1 MRAELIQPL
10 PELLRAHAVRRGDQI
25 AFADDRRGVSYREL
39 EQRTARLGGHL
50 AGLGLRRG
58 DRAVILVNNSV
69 EVIESYLAVTRAACV
84 GVPVNPQSADGEVA
98 HVLDDSGAR
107 VVIADLAHLDQVTRV
122 LGDGRD
128 QVRLVVIGDTG
139 ADHGH
144 ASFESMAT
152 SEPAEP
158 ARDDLGLDEVAWML
172 YTSGTT
178 GRPKGVLSTQR
189 SCLWSVAACYAPVLG
204 LSERDRVLWPLPLFH
219 SLAHILCVIGV
230 TATGATA
237 RLMGGFVAEDVLK
250 LMREESFT
258 LLVGVPTMYHHMV
271 LAAGQDPLDT
281 SRLRA
286 CMVAGAVTAPSLA
299 RSFEET
305 FGLPLLDA
313 YGSTETCGLI
323 TINPPGG
330 KRVPGSC
337 GQPVPGLGVRVVD
350 PRTGQEVPTGT
361 EGEVWVSG
369 PSLMVGY
376 HNQPEATAEALRDG
390 WYRTGDLARRDE
402 NDYLT
407 ISGRIKELIIRG
419 GENIHPAE
427 VEEALRAAPGI
438 ADAAVSGKPHD
449 TLGEVPVAYLI
460 LDRAGDF
467 DREQVFAVCRER
479 LANYKIPAEL
489 YEVDAIPRTGSG
501 KIIRHLLATRSARL
515 LAVGDTSHEALFRLE
530 WTAVSGPADGGPA
543 DAPTAAQWARIGT
556 GALMADA
563 VAYPDLD
570 ALGAAVDAGTP
581 VPGFVA
587 LTHRPTPPAE
597 APAAAPAGDGAPAG
611 TPADQG
617 TGAGT
622 SGRLPEETPAAIQDW
637 LADPRSA
644 GSRLVVVTHGAVS
657 TTPDQDAPDPAGAAL
672 LDRLRTLQTAHPGRL
687 VLLDLDGDQASR
699 ELLTAAA
706 TWGEPQLALR
716 AGTAYAPRLRSALA
730 TGPQDADGAAVRS
743 ALHHRLAAMSDAE
756 RERTLTELVREQT
769 AAVHGDSGAA
779 GFESH
784 RSFREQGF
792 TSLTGVELRNR
803 LAAATGLQLP
813 ATLVFDHP
821 TPQAVARY
829 LHAELL
835 EHRDPTEPDPA
846 DARTAAHDD
855 PIAIVGIG
863 CRYPGGVDSPEELW
877 RLVAGGGDAIS
888 AFPTDRGWD
897 LESLYHP
904 DPEHTGTS
912 YAREGGFLH
921 DAADFDAAFFGIS
934 PREALAMDPQQRLLL
949 EASWEALERAGI
961 DPHSVRGSR
970 TGVFAGVMYHD
981 YASRLSALPEGV
993 EGYLETGN
1001 AGSVATGRVA
1011 YTLGLEGPAV
1021 TVDTACS
1028 SSLVALHLAA
1038 QSLRQGECSMALVGG
1053 VTVLSTPDV
1062 FVEFSRQR
1070 GLAADGRCKAF
1081 AAAADGTG
1089 WAEGAAMLLVERLS
1103 DAERN
1108 GHPVLA
1114 VIRGSA
1120 INQDGASN
1128 GLTAPN
1134 GPSQQRVIRQALSNA
1149 GLSAGQVDA
1158 VEAHG
1163 TGTTLGDPI
1172 EAQALLATY
1181 GQERPDDRPLWL
1193 GSVKSNIGHTQAAAG
1208 VAGVIKMVMAMR
1220 HGVLPRT
1227 LHVDEPSPHVAWSTG
1242 AVKLVTEHTAWP
1254 ETGEPRRAGVSAF
1267 GVSGTNAHVI
1277 LEGVPAPEPVAT
1289 APAGETS
1296 DGVVP
1301 WVLSA
1306 RDPEALRAAADR
1318 LAQLLR
1324 TGTDASP
1331 LDIGYSL
1338 ATTRA
1343 SFPHRAAIVASGRD
1357 HFTRAL
1363 TALAAGEAT
1372 ADVIRA
1378 EAAASGGAVFVFPG
1392 QGSQW
1397 AGMAVEL
1404 LECSAVFAEWMG
1416 ECAAALAPHTGWD
1429 LLGVVRGG
1437 SDEWLERVDVVQPVL
1452 WAVMVSLAG
1461 VWRSYG
1467 VEPVAVVGHSQG
1479 EIAAACVAGALS
1491 VEDAARVVALRSRL
1505 LLGLAGDGG
1514 MLSVALPVVE
1524 VRERLAGVGG
1534 VSVAA
1539 VNGPGS
1545 VVVAGERRVL
1555 EGLRDEWEG
1564 AGVRSRMVPVDYAS
1578 HSAQVEQIQDQ
1589 LLEVLAP
1596 VRPRRAS
1603 VPFYSSV
1610 TGARF
1615 DTEGLDAGY
1624 WYRNLR
1630 QTVEFAKATEALLA
1644 EGHGAFIETS
1654 AHPVLL
1660 MGVEET
1666 AEAVERPVVTVG
1678 TLRRGEGGRERL
1690 LTSLA
1695 EAHTQG
1701 VEVDWASVFTGTG
1714 ARRVDLPTYP
1724 FQRQRYWLEAPASEH
1739 QPTTGQGT
1747 TAAESTFWDA
1757 VEREDLASL
1766 ASALRVDDDDPF
1778 STVLPALSSWRRQQR
1793 DASTVDNWRYR
1804 IEWRMLP
1811 GAQARSLAGT
1821 WIVALPPSGGAQWV
1835 TALEQRGTRLVR
1847 VQLSSTPDRDSLA
1860 EQLRGACADGPVAGV
1875 LSLAALQDG
1884 AHPRHSGLPA
1894 GTAATVV
1901 LAQALG
1907 DAGVA
1912 APLWLLTEGAVSTG
1926 RADELT
1932 GAEQAQVW
1940 GLGRVI
1946 ALEHPDRWGGL
1957 IDLPRTADERTLD
1970 RLCGVLTAAGDEDQ
1984 LAIRQSGVQVRRLVR
1999 APLADAP
2006 GSRDWTP
2013 RGTVLVTGA
2022 TGGLGPHI
2030 ARWLA
2035 RNGAEHL
2042 VLTSRRGPEAAGA
2055 TQLADELT
2063 ALGARFSITACD
2075 MTDRHA
2081 VAALAQRLAEAG
2093 TPVRAVLHAAAY
2105 TELAALA
2112 DTDLADFAAVVEA
2125 KARGAEYLDEIF
2137 GAEVDAFVLF
2147 SSISGVWGSGNHAAY
2162 AAANAYL
2169 DALAERRRARGLTAT
2184 SVAWGIWD
2192 SGADR
2197 AEVLPEALRRQ
2208 GLPFIEP
2215 ELAFTALQQVLDHD
2229 ETFIAVADVDWERF
2243 VPAFT
2248 MARSRPLLDGVPE
2261 ARAAVESA
2269 DRADQAVGTTVGN
2282 GGTDPEAATLVQ
2294 RLAALSPAERES
2306 ALTELVGTHAAAV
2319 LGHASAEA
2327 VTTDR
2332 AFRDLG
2338 FDSLTAVEL
2347 RNRLQTAIGVRLPAT
2362 MIFDH
2367 PTPRGLVRH
2376 LLDTL
2381 LGGGT
2386 DSSAAAPQPAPA
2398 AAVDDEPIAIVGM
2411 SCRYPGGV
2419 TSPEDLWQLLEGG
2432 NDAISAF
2439 PADRG
2444 WELDGFFDPDPDR
2457 PGKSYVREGGFLH
2470 SAAEFDAAFFGI
2482 SPREA
2487 LAMDPQ
2493 QRLLLET
2500 SWEALERA
2508 GVDPSSLRGTQGG
2521 VFVGAA
2527 AQRYGGDPQYAPEG
2541 AEAHLVTG
2549 TAASVLSGRV
2559 SYTLGLEGPAVTVD
2573 TACSS
2578 SLVALHWAVQALR
2591 RGECGIALAG
2601 GVVVMPTLEPF
2612 AGFSRQRALAADGRC
2627 KAFSG
2632 AADGMGLAEGAGM
2645 LVLERLSDARRNGH
2659 RVLAVVRGSAVN
2671 QDGASNGLTAP
2682 NGPSQQR
2689 VIRQALA
2696 SAGLSAAEVDA
2707 VEAHGTG
2714 TALGD
2719 PIEAQALLAT
2729 YGQGRSEDRP
2739 LWLGSVK
2746 SNIGHTQS
2754 AAGVA
2759 GVIKMVMAM
2768 REGVL
2773 PRTLHVD
2780 EPSPHVDWSAGA
2792 VQLLTEQVAW
2802 PETGEPRRAGVSSF
2816 GISGTNAHVIL
2827 ESAPVTEPEPESD
2840 DVVRATD
2847 GAVPWVLSARSE
2859 GALRAQAGRLA
2870 AFVERGA
2877 GVSLVDVGYSLA
2889 VSRAGLE
2896 YRAGVVAS
2904 DGEGVRSALEALAA
2918 GDPASGVVQGVVG
2931 SGKLAVLFTGQ
2942 GAQRLGMGRELYER
2956 FPVFADAFDAVCGEL
2971 DRHLERPLREVIF
2984 GEGDGGGGLLD
2995 RTGFTQPALFAVEV
3009 ALFRLVE
3016 SWGVRADFVA
3026 GHSIGEL
3033 SAAHVAGVLSL
3044 GDAAVLV
3051 AARARLM
3058 EGLPSGGAMVSVAA
3072 SEADVRAAIGDG
3084 VGVSVAAVNGPSS
3097 VVVSGDADAVAGV
3110 ADRFAALGVKTKRL
3124 RVSHAF
3130 HSAHMDGMLEE
3141 FRRIADGLTYGV
3153 PRIPVVSNLTGRV
3166 ASAGELGSAEYW
3178 VRHVREAVRFADGIT
3193 ALEAEGVGRFLELG
3207 PDGTLTAMARDCLA
3221 EDSAA
3226 VLVPALRRDRSEEQ
3240 SVSAALSTLYVH
3252 GGEVDWEAVFAGTG
3266 ARRVDLPTYP
3276 FQRERYWIVPGKAEQ
3291 RPADAAD
3298 AAFWDVVEREDLTA
3312 LASALRVDDEAP
3324 LSSVLP
3330 ALSTWRR
3337 QHRDLSTLDAWR
3349 YRVVWTPVTHTGTR
3363 TLSGTWLVVLPSD
3376 ALDHPWSTALETRGA
3391 HIVAVTLDGS
3401 ADRRALAD
3409 RLRGITEAQPIPI
3422 TGVLSLLGLDD
3433 DSHAARAVRPAA
3445 TAATVLLAQALG
3457 DAGIQAPLWLLTAGA
3472 VSTGHS
3478 DRLTHPEAAQLWGL
3492 GRVIALEH
3500 PDRWG
3505 GLIDLPQS
3513 VDERALDQLCQAL
3526 TASDGETELAVRT
3539 SGLHVRRLV
3548 PAGLT
3553 GTADRAW
3560 QPSGTV
3566 LVTGGTGALGA
3577 HVARWLA
3584 RAGADHLLLLS
3595 RRGPAAPGA
3604 ETLRD
3609 ELVALGAQVTV
3620 TACDVSDR
3628 EALAAALATV
3638 PAEHPLTAVMHTA
3651 GVLDDGILDA
3661 LTEDRV
3667 AEVLRPKAEAALHLH
3682 ELTRHADL
3690 SAFVLFS
3697 SFSGLAGSPGQANYA
3712 AANAYLDALAQYR
3725 RQNGLPAT
3733 SIAWGAWAD
3742 SGMAADTRTV
3752 EARLS
3757 RTGVTPMDSEYALTA
3772 LRQALAHDET
3782 TLAVADLDWSVFADT
3797 LTTTRPN
3804 RLLAL
3809 LPDARAAS
3817 EAVTAERDAG
3827 TDALAAFRQRL
3838 VDLPVGERES
3848 ELLTLVR
3855 AQAAAA
3861 LGHATAEAVEET
3873 RAFRD
3878 LGFDSLTAVELRT
3891 RLQRSTGLALPATL
3905 AFDYPTP
3912 QTLAR
3917 YLADTLAGPEADR
3930 AGAAPLTTPTV
3941 AVDDEPIAIVAMSC
3955 RFPGGVSS
3963 PEELWHLLTSG
3974 ADGISGFPTDRG
3986 WDLDGLFDPDP
3997 DRPGKSY
4004 VRVGGFLHD
4013 AAEFDADFFGISP
4026 REALAMDPQQRL
4038 LLETSWE
4045 ALERAGIDPQSVR
4058 GSRIGVFAGTNGQ
4071 DYATLTTTAPEAT
4084 EGYRGIGNAASVVSG
4099 RVSYTLGL
4107 EGPAVTVDTAC
4118 SSALVALHWAAQS
4131 IRQGECSMALA
4142 GGVTVMATPA
4152 AFVEFSR
4159 QRGLAADGRCK
4170 AFAAAADGTGWA
4182 EGAGMLLVERLSD
4195 AERNGHPVLAVL
4207 RGSAVNQDG
4216 ASNGLTAPNGP
4227 SQQRVIR
4234 QALAS
4239 ARLSAGQV
4247 DAVEA
4252 HGTGTTLGDPI
4263 EAQALLATYGQER
4276 TDGRPLWLGSVKSNL
4291 GHTQAAAG
4299 VAGVIKMVMAM
4310 RHGVLPRTLHV
4321 DEPSPHVDWTAGA
4334 VELLTEQRGWPE
4346 TGAPR
4351 RAGVSSFGVS
4361 GTNAHVILEGVPAPE
4376 PVATVPGDDS
4386 SGDEAA
4392 DGAVP
4397 WVLSARSEGALRA
4410 QAGRLAAHVVSVS
4423 DVSLVD
4429 VGYSLAVSR
4438 AGLEHR
4444 AAVVASDREGVRSA
4458 LEALAAGEPAS
4469 GVVQGV
4475 VGSGKLAVLFT
4486 GQGAQRL
4493 GMGRE
4498 LYERFPVF
4506 ADAFDAVCGEL
4517 DRHLER
4523 PLREIVF
4530 GDGDGGGGLL
4540 DRTGFTQPG
4549 LFAVEVALFR
4559 LVESWGVRADF
4570 VAGHSIGELSAAH
4583 VAGVLSLGD
4592 AAVLVAARARLM
4604 EGLPSGGAMV
4614 SVAAS
4619 EADVRSALDGVGVS
4633 VAAVNGPSSVVV
4645 SGDADAVAGVA
4656 DRFAALGVKT
4666 KRLRVSHAFHSAH
4679 MDGMLEE
4686 FRRIADGLTYGV
4698 PRIPVV
4704 SNVTGRVAS
4713 AGELGSAEY
4722 WVRHV
4727 REAVRFADGITAL
4740 EAEGVGRFLELGPDG
4755 TLTAMARDCLA
4766 EDSAAVLVPALRRDR
4781 SEEQSVLAALSTL
4794 YVHGG
4799 EVDWEAVFAG
4809 TGARRVDL
4817 PTYPFQRERYWIVPE
4832 QTEQRPADG
4841 ADAAFWE
4848 AVEREDVSALAEVL
4862 EVDEGEPL
4870 GAMVPLLSK
4879 WRRQGRERS
4888 AVRDWRYRVDW
4899 LPVAEPA
4906 ESVLS
4911 GTWLLVAT
4919 GGGEESTRVAGLLA
4933 ARGAGVVRVD
4943 VAQAA
4948 GDRAALALRIRE
4960 VLAEAPRVAGVVAV
4974 PAGAA
4979 DTALLTQ
4986 ALGDAEVR
4994 APLWLLTHGAVSTG
5008 PEDRLGNLTQSQV
5021 WGLGRVVALEHP
5033 DRWGGLIDLPQD
5045 PDERA
5050 LDRLCR
5056 VLASGGLEDQLA
5068 IRASGVYARRLVR
5081 ARLSGDG
5088 APGGGWTPSGSVLVT
5103 GGTGALGAHVARWLA
5118 RAGAEHL
5125 VLVSRR
5131 GAQAPGAEALHEE
5144 LTGLGVRVTL
5154 AACDVA
5160 DRDALAEVLAD
5171 VPDTCPLTAVV
5182 HTAGILDD
5190 GVVDALTEDRIDAVL
5205 RPKAD
5210 AAWHLHELTRD
5221 LDLSA
5226 FVLFSSL
5233 ASTAGSPGQ
5242 GNYAAANAFLDAL
5255 AVWRRQ
5261 QGLVA
5266 TSVAWGAWADSGM
5279 AADAQVVEERLRR
5292 SGVVPMAPEPALS
5305 ALGQALDHDETALAV
5320 ADLDWQRFAPS
5331 FTATRPSP
5339 LLDALPEARRAL
5351 RSAAEAEPA
5360 ATGAPGADLAQ
5371 RMAGLSES
5379 AREHL
5384 LLDVVRNHAATVLG
5398 HASARTVDPDR
5409 GFLDLGFDSLTAVE
5423 LRNGLQRLTGLTFP
5437 ATLLFDHPTP
5447 AALAAHLRAVLVP
5460 AGQDGPGDE
5469 PATADATLTEL
5480 DKVEAALAVMASDED
5495 RTQVIARLN
5504 DMLTKWRG
5512 TVRPTDEDD
5521 DGRIDAATDEEI
5533 FKLID
5538 DEFGDI

>member
-10 PELLRAHAVRRGDQI
+10 PELLRAHAEQRGDQI
-25 AFADDRRGVSYREL
+25 AFADERRSVSYREL
-39 EQRTARLGGHL
+39 ERRTARLGGHL

-58 DRAVILVNNSV
+58 DRAVILLNNSV

-107 VVIADLAHLDQVTRV
+107 VVIADTAHLEQVTRI
-122 LGDGRD
+122 LADGRER
-128 QVRLVVIGDTG
+128 VRVVVVGEDDP
-139 ADHGH
+139 AAGH
-144 ASFESMAT
+144 ASFEAMAA
-152 SEPAEP
+152 SEPAQP

-237 RLMGGFVAEDVLK
+237 RIMGGFVAEDVLR
-250 LMREESFT
+250 LMRAESFT

-271 LAAGQDPLDT
+271 LAADQEPLDT
-281 SRLRA
+281 TELRA

-299 RSFEET
+299 RSFEDT

-330 KRVPGSC
+330 KRVTGSC
-337 GQPVPGLGVRVVD
+337 GQPVPGLGVRLVD
-350 PRTGQEVPTGT
+350 PETGQDVPAGA

-369 PSLMVGY
+369 PSLMAGY
-376 HNQPEATAEALRDG
+376 HNQPEATATALHDG
-390 WYRTGDLARRDE
+390 WYRTGDLARRDDD
-402 NDYLT
+402 DYFT

-438 ADAAVSGKPHD
+438 ADAAVTGKPHD
-449 TLGEVPVAYLI
+449 TLGEVPIAYLI
-460 LDRAGDF
+460 LDEPGAF
-467 DREQVFAVCRER
+467 DREQVLAVCRER
-479 LANYKIPAEL
+479 LANYKLPAEL

-501 KIIRHLLATRSARL
+501 KIIRHLLAERPAQL
-515 LAVGDTSHEALFRLE
+515 LALGDTSHESLFRLD
-530 WTAVSGPADGGPA
+530 WTEVTGSADGTAATGAADDAAHATTGWAQIGPDALVPDAQTYPDLAALGAAIDSGTPTPGFVAIPHRHIAPA
-543 DAPTAAQWARIGT
+543 DAPATDTPQARTT
-556 GALMADA
+556 GDES
-563 VAYPDLD
+563 LD
-570 ALGAAVDAGTP
+570 
-581 VPGFVA
+581 
-587 LTHRPTPPAE
+587 
-597 APAAAPAGDGAPAG
+597 
-611 TPADQG
+611 
-617 TGAGT
+617 
-622 SGRLPEETPAAIQDW
+622 RLRGW
-637 LADPRSA
+637 LADPRLAS
-644 GSRLVVVTHGAVS
+644 SHLVIVTQGAVS
-657 TTPDQDAPDPAGAAL
+657 AAPGEDGPDPAEADLVSL
-672 LDRLRTLQTAHPGRL
+672 LRTVQEAHPDRLT
-687 VLLDLDGDQASR
+687 LLDLDDDEASR
-699 ELLTAAA
+699 ALITTAT
-706 TWGEPQLALR
+706 TWREPQLAIR
-716 AGTAYAPRLRSALA
+716 AGTAYAPRMRPVRHADPQHGDGDAVLSALR
-730 TGPQDADGAAVRS
+730 D
-743 ALHHRLAAMSDAE
+743 RLAGMSDAE
-756 RERTLTELVREQT
+756 RTRTLHELVREQAT
-769 AAVHGDSGAA
+769 AVHGDLGQAT
-779 GFESH
+779 FEPR

-803 LAAATGLQLP
+803 LAAATGLRLP

-821 TPQAVARY
+821 TPQAVVRY
-829 LHAELL
+829 LQAELL
-835 EHRDPTEPDPA
+835 ESQ
-846 DARTAAHDD
+846 DALVGPSPSGPLAAADD

-863 CRYPGGVDSPEELW
+863 CRYPGGIASPEELW
-877 RLVAGGGDAIS
+877 RLVSGGSDAIS

-897 LESLYHP
+897 LDGLYHP
-904 DPEHTGTS
+904 DPDHPGTS
-912 YAREGGFLH
+912 YAREGGFLY
-921 DAADFDAAFFGIS
+921 DAADFDAGFFGIS

-949 EASWEALERAGI
+949 ETSWEAFERAGI
-961 DPHSVRGSR
+961 DPLSVRGSR

-981 YASRLSALPEGV
+981 YASRLNALPEGV

-1070 GLAADGRCKAF
+1070 GLAGDGRCKAF
-1081 AAAADGTG
+1081 AGAADGTG
-1089 WAEGAAMLLVERLS
+1089 WAEGAGMLLIERLS
-1103 DAERN
+1103 DAQRN

-1114 VIRGSA
+1114 VVRGSA

-1149 GLSAGQVDA
+1149 GLSTQQVDA

-1181 GQERPDDRPLWL
+1181 GQNRADDRPLWL
-1193 GSVKSNIGHTQAAAG
+1193 GSVKSNLGHTQAAAG
-1208 VAGVIKMVMAMR
+1208 VAGIIKMVMAMR
-1220 HGVLPRT
+1220 HGVLPQT
-1227 LHVDEPSPHVAWSTG
+1227 LHVDEPTPHVAWSAG
-1242 AVKLVTEHTAWP
+1242 SVQLLTEQVAWP
-1254 ETGEPRRAGVSAF
+1254 ETDEPRRAGVSAF

-1277 LEGVPAPEPVAT
+1277 LEAAPAPEQPEDAT
-1289 APAGETS
+1289 DLTGDTDAA
-1296 DGVVP
+1296 VVP

-1306 RDPEALRAAADR
+1306 RGPEALRAAAER
-1318 LAQLLR
+1318 LIQLVESA
-1324 TGTDASP
+1324 TDASP
-1331 LDIGYSL
+1331 TDIGYSL

-1343 SFPHRAAIVASGRD
+1343 SLEHRAAIVASGREE
-1357 HFTRAL
+1357 FTAAL
-1363 TALAAGEAT
+1363 TAVVAGDAT
-1372 ADVIRA
+1372 AGVLRGQA
-1378 EAAASGGAVFVFPG
+1378 NASGGVVFVFPG

-1397 AGMAVEL
+1397 LGMAVEL
-1404 LECSAVFAEWMG
+1404 LEASPVFAARMA
-1416 ECAAALAPHTGWD
+1416 ECADALEPLTDWS
-1429 LLGVVRGG
+1429 LLDVVR
-1437 SDEWLERVDVVQPVL
+1437 DESGVWLERVDVVQPVL
-1452 WAVMVSLAG
+1452 WAVMVSLAA
-1461 VWRSYG
+1461 VWESHG
-1467 VEPVAVVGHSQG
+1467 VEPAAVVGHSQG
-1479 EIAAACVAGALS
+1479 EIAAAAVAGALTL
-1491 VEDAARVVALRSRL
+1491 EDAARVVALRSRL
-1505 LLGLAGDGG
+1505 LLDLSGDGG
-1514 MLSVALPVVE
+1514 MLSVALPV
-1524 VRERLAGVGG
+1524 ERVAERIGG
-1534 VSVAA
+1534 FGDAVSVAA

-1545 VVVAGERRVL
+1545 VVVSGERVVL
-1555 EGLRDEWEG
+1555 LELQAGWE
-1564 AGVRSRMVPVDYAS
+1564 AEGVRARMVPVDYAS
-1578 HSAQVEQIQDQ
+1578 HSAQVEEIEGR

-1596 VRPRRAS
+1596 IQPRNAR

-1610 TGARF
+1610 TGARI
-1615 DTEGLDAGY
+1615 DTSGLDAAY

-1630 QTVEFAKATEALLA
+1630 QTVEFANATATLLD
-1644 EGHGAFIETS
+1644 EGHGAFIEAS

-1660 MGVEET
+1660 MGVQET
-1666 AEAVERPVVTVG
+1666 ADAADRAVVTVG
-1678 TLRRGEGGRERL
+1678 TLRRGEGGRQRL
-1690 LTSLA
+1690 FTSLA
-1695 EAHTQG
+1695 EAYTQG
-1701 VEVDWASVFTGTG
+1701 VEVDWASVFAGVG

-1724 FQRQRYWLEAPASEH
+1724 FQRQRYWLDAPETDQ
-1739 QPTTGQGT
+1739 QPTNGQAT
-1747 TAAESTFWDA
+1747 SAAETTFWDA

-1766 ASALRVDDDDPF
+1766 ASALRVGDEDPF
-1778 STVLPALSSWRRQQR
+1778 SAVLPALSSWRRQQR
-1793 DASTVDNWRYR
+1793 DASTVEQWRYR
-1804 IEWRMLP
+1804 IDWRPMP
-1811 GAQARSLAGT
+1811 GAQARSLSGT
-1821 WIVALPPSGGAQWV
+1821 WIAVLPSSGGGEQWV
-1835 TALEQRGTRLVR
+1835 AALEERGSRLVR
-1847 VQLSSTPDRDSLA
+1847 VQLDAAPDRASLA
-1860 EQLRGACADGPVAGV
+1860 DQLRDACAAGPVAGV
-1875 LSLAALQDG
+1875 LSLAALEDG
-1884 AHPRHSGLPA
+1884 AHPLHAGLPG

-1907 DAGVA
+1907 DAGVD
-1912 APLWLLTEGAVSTG
+1912 APLWLLTEGAVATG

-1932 GAEQAQVW
+1932 DAQQAQVW

-1946 ALEHPDRWGGL
+1946 SLEHPDRWGGL
-1957 IDLPRTADERTLD
+1957 IDLPQAADERVLD
-1970 RLCGVLTAAGDEDQ
+1970 RLCGVLTAAEDEDQ
-1984 LAIRQSGVQVRRLVR
+1984 LAIRPSGVHVRRLVR
-1999 APLADAP
+1999 APLADTP
-2006 GSRDWTP
+2006 GSRTWEP

-2035 RNGAEHL
+2035 RSGAEHL

-2055 TQLADELT
+2055 TELADELV
-2063 ALGARFSITACD
+2063 ALGIRFSIVACD
-2075 MTDRHA
+2075 MTDRNA
-2081 VAALAQRLAEAG
+2081 VATLAERLADEG
-2093 TPVRAVLHAAAY
+2093 TPVRAVIHAAAY

-2112 DTDLADFAAVVEA
+2112 ETNVADFAAVVEA

-2137 GAEVDAFVLF
+2137 GSEVDAFVLF

-2169 DALAERRRARGLTAT
+2169 DALAERRRSRGLTAT

-2248 MARSRPLLDGVPE
+2248 MARPRPLLDGVPE

-2269 DRADQAVGTTVGN
+2269 DRADLAVTAGAGT
-2282 GGTDPEAATLVQ
+2282 GTGDAEAEGSALVRQ
-2294 RLAALSPAERES
+2294 LAALSEAERDS
-2306 ALTELVGTHAAAV
+2306 ALAELVSTHAAAV
-2319 LGHASAEA
+2319 LGHASAGA

-2367 PTPRGLVRH
+2367 PTPQALVRY
-2376 LLDTL
+2376 LADTL
-2381 LGGGT
+2381 LGSEADRAG
-2386 DSSAAAPQPAPA
+2386 AAPAPVPA
-2398 AAVDDEPIAIVGM
+2398 ATVDDEPIAIVGM

-2419 TSPEDLWQLLEGG
+2419 NSPEELWQLLAAGG
-2432 NDAISAF
+2432 DAISAF
-2439 PADRG
+2439 PGDRG

-2470 SAAEFDAAFFGI
+2470 QAADFDAGFFGI

-2508 GVDPSSLRGTQGG
+2508 GVDPLSLRGTQGG

-2527 AQRYGGDPQYAPEG
+2527 AQRYGGDPKHAPEG

-2578 SLVALHWAVQALR
+2578 SLVALHWAVQALH
-2591 RGECGIALAG
+2591 RGECTVALAG

-2645 LVLERLSDARRNGH
+2645 LVLERLSDAQRNGH
-2659 RVLAVVRGSAVN
+2659 QVLAVVRGSAVN

-2689 VIRQALA
+2689 VIHQALSNA
-2696 SAGLSAAEVDA
+2696 RLSPAQVDA

-2729 YGQGRSEDRP
+2729 YGQGRSDDRP

-2768 REGVL
+2768 RHGVL
-2773 PRTLHVD
+2773 PQTIHVD

-2792 VQLLTEQVAW
+2792 VELLTEQIAW
-2802 PETGEPRRAGVSSF
+2802 PETGQPRRAGVSSF

-2827 ESAPVTEPEPESD
+2827 ESAPAVEPEAPQE
-2840 DVVRATD
+2840 DVPVID
-2847 GAVPWVLSARSE
+2847 GVVPWVLSART
-2859 GALRAQAGRLA
+2859 GTALRAQAGRLTA
-2870 AFVERGA
+2870 LIERA
-2877 GVSLVDVGYSLA
+2877 DDMSPVDVGYSLA
-2889 VSRAGLE
+2889 VSRSALE
-2896 YRAGVVAS
+2896 HRAAVVAS
-2904 DGEGVRSALEALAA
+2904 DRAEFLAALEALAA
-2918 GDPASGVVQGVVG
+2918 GEAPAGTVQGVVSG
-2931 SGKLAVLFTGQ
+2931 GKLAVLFTGQ

-2956 FPVFADAFDAVCGEL
+2956 FPVFGEAFDAVCAEL
-2971 DRHLERPLREVIF
+2971 DVHVERPLREVIF
-2984 GEGDGGGGLLD
+2984 ASEADVLD
-2995 RTGFTQPALFAVEV
+2995 QTGFTQPALFAVEV

-3016 SWGVRADFVA
+3016 SWGVRPDFVA

-3044 GDAAVLV
+3044 ADAATLV

-3058 EGLPSGGAMVSVAA
+3058 QALPQGGAMVSIAA
-3072 SEADVRAAIGDG
+3072 PEADVRSALDGAA
-3084 VGVSVAAVNGPSS
+3084 GVSVAAVNGPAS
-3097 VVVSGDADAVAGV
+3097 VVISGDADAVVRIGEG
-3110 ADRFAALGVKTKRL
+3110 FAARGVKTKRL

-3130 HSAHMDGMLEE
+3130 HSSHMDGMLEE
-3141 FRRIADGLTYGV
+3141 FAGVAMGLSFAA
-3153 PRIPVVSNLTGRV
+3153 PRIPVVSNVTGEI
-3166 ASAGELGSAEYW
+3166 ASVEELCSAEYW
-3178 VRHVREAVRFADGIT
+3178 VRHVRDAVRFADGIR
-3193 ALEAEGVGRFLELG
+3193 ALEAQGVTRFLELG
-3207 PDGTLTAMARDCLA
+3207 PDGTLSAMARDCLT
-3221 EDSAA
+3221 EDSEA

-3240 SVSAALSTLYVH
+3240 TLLAALGQLYVH
-3252 GGEVDWEAVFAGTG
+3252 GVAADWEAVFAGTG
-3266 ARRVDLPTYP
+3266 ARRVDLPTYA
-3276 FQRERYWIVPGKAEQ
+3276 FERERYWIVPEETDRQ
-3291 RPADAAD
+3291 SADAAD
-3298 AAFWDVVEREDLTA
+3298 SAFWEVVEREDLTA
-3312 LASALRVDDEAP
+3312 LASALKVDDEAP

-3330 ALSTWRR
+3330 ALSSWRR
-3337 QHRDLSTLDAWR
+3337 QHRDLSAVDEWR
-3349 YRVVWTPVTHTGTR
+3349 YRVSWTPLTGTGAS
-3363 TLSGTWLVVLPSD
+3363 TLSGTWLAVLPSGEAGD
-3376 ALDHPWSTALETRGA
+3376 PWVTGLESRGA
-3391 HIVAVTLDGS
+3391 HIVPVRVDES
-3401 ADRRALAD
+3401 ADRGVLAD
-3409 RLRGITEAQPIPI
+3409 QLRGITDAQPV
-3422 TGVLSLLGLDD
+3422 TGVLSLLGLGVEVEAEAT
-3433 DSHAARAVRPAA
+3433 HFALPAA
-3445 TAATVLLAQALG
+3445 TAATVLLTQALG
-3457 DAGIQAPLWLLTAGA
+3457 DARVQAPLWLLTAGA
-3472 VSTGHS
+3472 VTTGPA
-3478 DRLTHPEAAQLWGL
+3478 DRLTRPAAAQLWGL
-3492 GRVIALEH
+3492 GQVIALEH

-3505 GLIDLPQS
+3505 GLIDLPQAA
-3513 VDERALDQLCQAL
+3513 DERTLDQLCGAL
-3526 TASDGETELAVRT
+3526 TASSGEDQLAVRA
-3539 SGLHVRRLV
+3539 SGVHARRLV
-3548 PAGLT
+3548 RARNT
-3553 GTADRAW
+3553 GTASRPWA
-3560 QPSGTV
+3560 PSGTV

-3584 RAGADHLLLLS
+3584 GAGAEHLLLLS
-3595 RRGPAAPGA
+3595 RRGSDAPGA
-3604 ETLRD
+3604 RALRD
-3609 ELVALGAQVTV
+3609 ELTDLGAQVTV
-3620 TACDVSDR
+3620 VACDVADR
-3628 EALAAALATV
+3628 DALAGVLAAV
-3638 PAEHPLTAVMHTA
+3638 PAEYPLTAVVHTA

-3661 LTEDRV
+3661 LTGERIE
-3667 AEVLRPKAEAALHLH
+3667 AVLRPKAEAALHLH
-3682 ELTRHADL
+3682 ELTHELNL

-3697 SFSGLAGSPGQANYA
+3697 SFSGVAGSAGQGNYA
-3712 AANAYLDALAQYR
+3712 AANAFLDALAQHR
-3725 RQNGLPAT
+3725 RQNGLTAT

-3742 SGMAADTRTV
+3742 GGMAADGRAV
-3752 EARLS
+3752 EERLS
-3757 RTGVTPMDSEYALTA
+3757 RNGVSAMAPELALTA
-3772 LRQALAHDET
+3772 LRQALDHDET
-3782 TLAVADLDWSVFADT
+3782 AIAVADLNWDVFTTT
-3797 LTTTRPN
+3797 LATTTRPGS
-3804 RLLAL
+3804 LLGELPEAQEAL
-3809 LPDARAAS
+3809 AAS
-3817 EAVTAERDAG
+3817 AANDDASDPLTTLRQRLAGLSAAERD
-3827 TDALAAFRQRL
+3827 
-3838 VDLPVGERES
+3838 S
-3848 ELLTLVR
+3848 ELMGLVR
-3855 AQAAAA
+3855 GQAAAA
-3861 LGHATAEAVEET
+3861 LGHATADAVQAT

-3891 RLQRSTGLALPATL
+3891 RLQRSTGLTLPATL

-3912 QTLAR
+3912 QALVQH
-3917 YLADTLAGPEADR
+3917 LADLLVGPDADP
-3930 AGAAPLTTPTV
+3930 AGAAPLDAPAG
-3941 AVDDEPIAIVAMSC
+3941 AVSDEPIAIVGMSC

-3963 PEELWHLLTSG
+3963 PEELWHLLATG
-3974 ADGISGFPTDRG
+3974 GNGISGFPTDRG
-3986 WDLDGLFDPDP
+3986 WDVDGLFDPDP

-4004 VRVGGFLHD
+4004 VREGGFLHQ
-4013 AAEFDADFFGISP
+4013 AADFDAGFFGISP
-4026 REALAMDPQQRL
+4026 REAVAMDPQQRL

-4071 DYATLTTTAPEAT
+4071 DYATVAMSAPEST

-4099 RVSYTLGL
+4099 RVAYTLGL

-4131 IRQGECSMALA
+4131 LRQGECSMALA

-4170 AFAAAADGTGWA
+4170 AFAGAADGTGWS
-4182 EGAGMLLVERLSD
+4182 EGVGMLLVERLSD
-4195 AERNGHPVLAVL
+4195 AERNGHPVLAVI

-4227 SQQRVIR
+4227 SQQRVIQ

-4239 ARLSAGQV
+4239 ARLSADQV

-4252 HGTGTTLGDPI
+4252 HGTGTALGDPI
-4263 EAQALLATYGQER
+4263 EAQALLATYGQGR
-4276 TDGRPLWLGSVKSNL
+4276 SDDRPLWLGSVKSNI

-4299 VAGVIKMVMAM
+4299 VAGIIKMVMAM
-4310 RHGVLPRTLHV
+4310 RNGVLPQTLHV
-4321 DEPSPHVDWTAGA
+4321 DEPTPHVDWSAGA
-4334 VELLTEQRGWPE
+4334 VELLTEQIAWPE
-4346 TGAPR
+4346 TGQPR

-4361 GTNAHVILEGVPAPE
+4361 GTNAHVILESASAVEQEASEEDVRVIDGV
-4376 PVATVPGDDS
+4376 
-4386 SGDEAA
+4386 
-4392 DGAVP
+4392 VP
-4397 WVLSARSEGALRA
+4397 WVVSARSAEALRG
-4410 QAGRLAAHVVSVS
+4410 QAGRLAAFVESRS
-4423 DVSLVD
+4423 DVSLAD

-4438 AGLEHR
+4438 SALEHR
-4444 AAVVASDREGVRSA
+4444 AAVVASDRAEFRAA
-4458 LEALAAGEPAS
+4458 LEALAAGDVAP

-4475 VGSGKLAVLFT
+4475 VGGGKLAVLFT

-4506 ADAFDAVCGEL
+4506 AEAFDAVCAEL
-4517 DRHLER
+4517 DRFLGQ
-4523 PLREIVF
+4523 PLREVIFASEAEV
-4530 GDGDGGGGLL
+4530 L
-4540 DRTGFTQPG
+4540 DQTGFTQPA

-4559 LVESWGVRADF
+4559 LVESWGVRPDF

-4583 VAGVLSLGD
+4583 VAGVLSLAD
-4592 AAVLVAARARLM
+4592 AATLVAARARLM
-4604 EGLPSGGAMV
+4604 QALPQGGAMV
-4614 SVAAS
+4614 SIAAP
-4619 EADVRSALDGVGVS
+4619 EADVRSALDGAAGVS
-4633 VAAVNGPSSVVV
+4633 VAAVNGPASVVI
-4645 SGDADAVAGVA
+4645 SGDADAVARIGE
-4656 DRFAALGVKT
+4656 DFAARGVKT
-4666 KRLRVSHAFHSAH
+4666 KRLRVSHAFHSSH
-4679 MDGMLEE
+4679 MDGMLED
-4686 FRRIADGLTYGV
+4686 FAGVAKGLSFAA

-4704 SNVTGRVAS
+4704 SNVTGEIAS
-4713 AGELGSAEY
+4713 VEELCSAEY

-4727 REAVRFADGITAL
+4727 REAVRFADGIRAL
-4740 EAEGVGRFLELGPDG
+4740 EAQGVTRFLELGPDG
-4755 TLTAMARDCLA
+4755 TLSAMARDCLA
-4766 EDSAAVLVPALRRDR
+4766 EDSEAVLVPVLRRDR
-4781 SEEQSVLAALSTL
+4781 SEEQTLLAAVGQL
-4794 YVHGG
+4794 YVHG
-4799 EVDWEAVFAG
+4799 VAADWEAVFAG

-4817 PTYPFQRERYWIVPE
+4817 PTYAFERERYWIVPE
-4832 QTEQRPADG
+4832 ETDRQTADT
-4841 ADAAFWE
+4841 ADSAFWE
-4848 AVEREDVSALAEVL
+4848 AVEREDVSALADVL
-4862 EVDEGEPL
+4862 EVGEDEPL
-4870 GAMVPLLSK
+4870 DAMLPLLSR
-4879 WRRQGRERS
+4879 WRREGRERS
-4888 AVRDWRYRVDW
+4888 AIRDWRYRVDW
-4899 LPVAEPA
+4899 LPAAEPTV
-4906 ESVLS
+4906 SPLS
-4911 GTWLLVAT
+4911 GAWLVMAPGAGED
-4919 GGGEESTRVAGLLA
+4919 GGRIADALA
-4933 ARGAGVVRVD
+4933 ARGVEVVRID
-4943 VAQAA
+4943 LTDAA
-4948 GDRAALALRIRE
+4948 GDRAALAQRMKE
-4960 VLAEAPRVAGVVAV
+4960 VVAEYPVISGVVALPTSAV
-4974 PAGAA
+4974 
-4979 DTALLTQ
+4979 DTALLAQ
-4986 ALGDAEVR
+4986 SLGDAGVR
-4994 APLWLLTHGAVSTG
+4994 APLWLLTRGAVSTG
-5008 PEDRLGNLTQSQV
+5008 PADQLTHLTQAQV

-5033 DRWGGLIDLPQD
+5033 DRWGGLIDLPQAA
-5045 PDERA
+5045 DERT

-5056 VLASGGLEDQLA
+5056 VLADGGQEDQLA
-5068 IRASGVYARRLVR
+5068 IRSSGVYVRRLVR
-5081 ARLSGDG
+5081 ARL
-5088 APGGGWTPSGSVLVT
+5088 GGGSAGRSWSPRGSVLVT
-5103 GGTGALGAHVARWLA
+5103 GGTGALGAHVARWLVA
-5118 RAGAEHL
+5118 AGAEHL

-5131 GAQAPGAEALHEE
+5131 GAQAPGAEALREE
-5144 LTGLGVRVTL
+5144 LSGLGVSVTL

-5160 DRDALAEVLAD
+5160 DRQALAGVLAA
-5171 VPDTCPLTAVV
+5171 VPAEYPLTAVV

-5190 GVVDALTEDRIDAVL
+5190 GVVDGLTEERIDAVL

-5221 LDLSA
+5221 MDLSA

-5255 AVWRRQ
+5255 AQHRRQ
-5261 QGLVA
+5261 NGLTA
-5266 TSVAWGAWADSGM
+5266 TSIAWGAWADSGM

-5305 ALGQALDHDETALAV
+5305 ALRQALDHDDTAVTV
-5320 ADLDWQRFAPS
+5320 ADLDWQRFAQS
-5331 FTATRPSP
+5331 FTATRPSA
-5339 LLDALPEARRAL
+5339 LLGELPEAREAL
-5351 RSAAEAEPA
+5351 RAASDEDAVSASGSAG
-5360 ATGAPGADLAQ
+5360 TDLAH
-5371 RMAGLSES
+5371 RLSGLSES
-5379 AREHL
+5379 GRERV

-5398 HASARTVDPDR
+5398 HASARTVDPER

-5423 LRNGLQRLTGLTFP
+5423 LRNGLQRMTGLTFP
-5437 ATLLFDHPTP
+5437 ATLLFDYPTP
-5447 AALAAHLRAVLVP
+5447 AALAAHLRAAIVP
-5460 AGQDGPGDE
+5460 ADHDGQAND
-5469 PATADATLTEL
+5469 PASADSALTEL
-5480 DKVEAALAVMASDED
+5480 NKVEAALSSMESDED
-5495 RTQVIARLN
+5495 RTKVVAKLN

-5512 TVRPTDEDD
+5512 TVRATDEDD

-5533 FKLID
+5533 FALID
-5538 DEFGDI
+5538 DEFGDL